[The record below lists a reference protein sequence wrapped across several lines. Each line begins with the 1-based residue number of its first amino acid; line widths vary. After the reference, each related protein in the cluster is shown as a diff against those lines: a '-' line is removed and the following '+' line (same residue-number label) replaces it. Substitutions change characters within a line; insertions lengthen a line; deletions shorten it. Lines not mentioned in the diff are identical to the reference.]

1 MAANIDLIRIF
12 GKSEYFRGRGWTA
25 GPINGTGDLPVGQVA
40 CRRLEA
46 TGISGPAPTYQA
58 TRLAEDKEATMGAK
72 QAISGTVTGND
83 QHVGFRAM
91 IMKQAIEYNLGGYA
105 KNEPNDVVSFTL
117 QGEAKRLED
126 AAAAIREGTKK
137 SSNIEV
143 KTTPGT
149 VDPALDTFTIFAWT
163 STTRNI
169 TNPYD
174 LVFRLRPDDDKLSG
188 AEVKEVWHGI
198 LKSTLKGD
206 DLKKLGAG
214 D

>member
-1 MAANIDLIRIF
+1 MLRKLLAATIV
-12 GKSEYFRGRGWTA
+12 A
-25 GPINGTGDLPVGQVA
+25 GLASQSPAFAQAPA
-40 CRRLEA
+40 
-46 TGISGPAPTYQA
+46 APTHRTTSQA
-58 TRLAEDKEATMGAK
+58 NETFKLVTKKAK

-91 IMKQAIEYNLGGYA
+91 IMKQAIKYNLGGYA

-117 QGEAKRLED
+117 QGDAKRLAD
-126 AAAAIREGTKK
+126 AVAVIREGTKK

-149 VDPALDTFTIFAWT
+149 VDQALDAFTIFAWT
-163 STTRNI
+163 STSRNI

-174 LVFRLRPDDDKLSG
+174 LVFKLRADDRKLS
-188 AEVKEVWHGI
+188 AADVKEVWQGI

-206 DLKKLGAG
+206 DLKKLAAE